1 MKRALY
7 AISLLLSVPLGFL
20 VTHHSVP
27 RQPTTPRRVL
37 YYVDPM
43 HPTYTSDRPGTAP
56 DCGMELEPVYA
67 EEAENA
73 MHTTSSEGK
82 SDVVT
87 IDSEIRQSLG
97 IRVVSVEKTFGTRT
111 LRVAGRV
118 IADESLVYR
127 VDAGVDGFIKE
138 TRDDTVGSHVRKNQR
153 LAAIYSPEFVSAAGG
168 YFSASQQAQ
177 TEGSGTGAQAQSGVR
192 NWANRLR
199 TLGMSDAQI
208 DELTVTRKTP
218 DNIYIVAPVTGV
230 ILARNIAPGMRFDR
244 NMEFYRIADLSHV
257 WIIADLFEGED
268 QYLHPGSLARITL
281 RNQSR
286 IFLARVANIL
296 PPIDPVNRAIAVRL
310 ECDNP
315 HLVLRPDML
324 VNVDFVLPVP
334 AGLSVPADA
343 VIDSG
348 LSQRVY
354 VETTEGKFEP
364 RQVEIG
370 QRFGDRE
377 QVLKGLSEHDR
388 VVGSSTFLI
397 DSESR
402 MKMLAREPQ
411 SRGLNRP
418 VASVRSRVGAE

>member
-168 YFSASQQAQ
+168 YVSASQQAQ
-177 TEGSGTGAQAQSGVR
+177 
-192 NWANRLR
+192 
-199 TLGMSDAQI
+199 
-208 DELTVTRKTP
+208 
-218 DNIYIVAPVTGV
+218 
-230 ILARNIAPGMRFDR
+230 
-244 NMEFYRIADLSHV
+244 
-257 WIIADLFEGED
+257 
-268 QYLHPGSLARITL
+268 
-281 RNQSR
+281 
-286 IFLARVANIL
+286 
-296 PPIDPVNRAIAVRL
+296 
-310 ECDNP
+310 
-315 HLVLRPDML
+315 
-324 VNVDFVLPVP
+324 
-334 AGLSVPADA
+334 
-343 VIDSG
+343 
-348 LSQRVY
+348 
-354 VETTEGKFEP
+354 
-364 RQVEIG
+364 
-370 QRFGDRE
+370 
-377 QVLKGLSEHDR
+377 
-388 VVGSSTFLI
+388 
-397 DSESR
+397 
-402 MKMLAREPQ
+402 
-411 SRGLNRP
+411 
-418 VASVRSRVGAE
+418 